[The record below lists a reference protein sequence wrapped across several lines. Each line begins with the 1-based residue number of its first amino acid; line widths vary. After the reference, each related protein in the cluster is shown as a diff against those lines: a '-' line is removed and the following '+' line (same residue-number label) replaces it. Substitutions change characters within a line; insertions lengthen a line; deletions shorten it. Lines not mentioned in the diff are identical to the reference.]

1 MVELVKQPIYGSQF
15 VKQHLRVVVV
25 VVHGERVEVVEE
37 EEELVDECEEVVV
50 GVVEVVALL

>member
-1 MVELVKQPIYGSQF
+1 MVELVKQPIDGSQF